1 MKQKVELSKIMGTAF
16 YDLHRDILEQ
26 KHTHYWCKG
35 GRGSGKS
42 SFISLEII
50 LGMMANE
57 EAHAVVLRKVAK
69 NLRGSVMEQLLWAIQ
84 SLGVSAQ
91 WETKLEPPEL
101 IYKKTGQK
109 IVFKGADNPKKMKS
123 TKFRYGYPKYIWYE
137 EVDEFGGMQEIRNIN
152 QSLMRGGTDFVVFYS
167 FNPPKSHN
175 SWVNE
180 VVLEKRADTLV
191 HHSTYLT
198 MPKAWLGEQFFWE
211 AEYMKKRHQKSYRHE
226 YLGEVVGFGGEV
238 FTNIVLREIT
248 EEELQ
253 TFDHIARGLDW
264 GYAVDPLHYT
274 VNHFDRTRRRL
285 YIFFELQEVRMSNRV
300 LAEQIKME
308 NKQNDV
314 IVCDSAEPKS
324 IAELREYGLQAMG
337 AKKGADSVSYGIK
350 WLQDLEEIV
359 IDPVRCPKTA
369 KEFAGYALEEDGNG
383 GWKSYFP
390 DRNNHSIDAVRY
402 SREKDMQPLRIW

>member
-1 MKQKVELSKIMGTAF
+1 MRKKIELSTVMGKAF
-16 YDLHRDILEQ
+16 YDVHRDIWEQ

-42 SFISLEII
+42 SFISLEIV
-50 LGMMANE
+50 LGMMADSD
-57 EAHAVVLRKVAK
+57 AQAVVLRKVAK

-91 WETKLEPPEL
+91 WESKLEPLEL

-109 IVFKGADNPKKMKS
+109 IVFKGADNSRKMKS
-123 TKFRYGYPKYIWYE
+123 TKFRNGYPKYIWYE

-152 QSLMRGGTDFVVFYS
+152 QSLMRGGKDFVVFYS

-180 VVLEKRADTLV
+180 VVREKREDTLV
-191 HHSTYLT
+191 HHSTYLS
-198 MPKAWLGEQFFWE
+198 MPKEWLGEQFFWE
-211 AEYMKKRHQKSYRHE
+211 AEYMKKKHRKSYCHE

-238 FTNIVLREIT
+238 FGNVTMREIT
-248 EEELQ
+248 QQELEM
-253 TFDHIARGLDW
+253 FDHIARGLDW

-274 VNHFDRTRRRL
+274 VNHYDSTRRRL
-285 YIFFELQEVRMSNRV
+285 YIFFEIQEIRMSNRV
-300 LAEQIKME
+300 LAEKIKAE
-308 NKQNDV
+308 NKQNDS

-369 KEFAGYALEEDGNG
+369 KEFVNYSLEEDGNG
-383 GWKSYFP
+383 GWRAYFP
-390 DRNNHSIDAVRY
+390 DKNNHSIDAVRY
-402 SREKDMQPLRIW
+402 SRERDMQPLQIW